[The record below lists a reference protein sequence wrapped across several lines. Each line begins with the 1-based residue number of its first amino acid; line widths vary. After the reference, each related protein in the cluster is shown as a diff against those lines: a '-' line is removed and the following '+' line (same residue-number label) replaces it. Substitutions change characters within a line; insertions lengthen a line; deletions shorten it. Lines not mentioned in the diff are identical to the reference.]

1 MKTIFEMPKH
11 HLILLIIL
19 ILIYN
24 QTFSQISN
32 YLTPIYEAQ
41 SDNFTKRVYIE
52 NDRLTCEINKTIV
65 SKFDLENKP
74 FSFLTGI
81 DNKSFSLIKYSF
93 RSKSEKSNFELFLLD
108 ENFAISFYRK
118 FDFNYE
124 EQIPKVLVINSSQ
137 FLLYYPS
144 NGSLKLI
151 TKNRD
156 VEIELFKKDTVEY
169 FQERIGHL
177 IPYQDKVLITLSQ
190 LKKDGRLI
198 SKVFLLNI
206 ETLETQSFEIDI
218 QVIYKIFQLRSDIFL
233 TGIKTEPELST
244 AFYALEINQE
254 DFGKSKLIKI
264 ADEFIEANVKNSS
277 NLFFGR
283 NYLYELKNGSLIKTD
298 FRVNDEIILDALSTT
313 KSFVLITRKDLTTN
327 FYKLDKSF
335 RLIEKETIEKYLSNP
350 ELKLGID
357 KNLYLID
364 KNRTILVK
372 NFSEE

>member
-1 MKTIFEMPKH
+1 MKAIFEKPKH

-41 SDNFTKRVYIE
+41 SDNFTKRVYVE

-93 RSKSEKSNFELFLLD
+93 SSKSEKSNFELFLLD

-144 NGSLKLI
+144 NGLLKLI

-156 VEIELFKKDTVEY
+156 VEIELFKNDTVEY

-198 SKVFLLNI
+198 SKAC
-206 ETLETQSFEIDI
+206 SC
-218 QVIYKIFQLRSDIFL
+218 
-233 TGIKTEPELST
+233 
-244 AFYALEINQE
+244 
-254 DFGKSKLIKI
+254 
-264 ADEFIEANVKNSS
+264 
-277 NLFFGR
+277 
-283 NYLYELKNGSLIKTD
+283 
-298 FRVNDEIILDALSTT
+298 
-313 KSFVLITRKDLTTN
+313 
-327 FYKLDKSF
+327 
-335 RLIEKETIEKYLSNP
+335 
-350 ELKLGID
+350 
-357 KNLYLID
+357 
-364 KNRTILVK
+364 
-372 NFSEE
+372 